1 MHTFKLVGNIRMTKR
16 LSFIIYCFTSV
27 VTGSEQTSSAIH
39 PDQESNP
46 SPSSF
51 TPLQETS
58 SKKNNPFKWAWGT
71 QSYQPLHL
79 RQRRAPGLFPIFE
92 KQVAFRQRFVSRAP
106 KVFLDA
112 RYYLNNSRFS
122 RYSLLP
128 LFFNTQ
134 RRQRSVT
141 HNDKTN
147 STDSCAPK
155 SLSPPP
161 PPPFVRLPVLVK
173 EKNVY
178 YQNIIERTYTKP
190 MIKRVSSFIPPP
202 PPPPQITTDMISAR
216 QKSRKVD
223 QILKHPERSFA
234 PTLDQIPETPDASL
248 LKRTLESGDESL
260 LAETKEKTHDF
271 KYYPLLYFY
280 QLTSRYVILDT
291 EATGLGHG
299 HAITEIGCVE
309 IKNLQ
314 RTGNKFHVLI
324 NPERD
329 VSAPAHK
336 ITGHT
341 WKKLSKYPSFC
352 GVSQNLLRFFGN
364 SPLVLHNQHYDLKL
378 INESLNYSEGTT
390 IKLEKEHIV
399 IDSQP
404 FAKSLLPSNK
414 VGLRALAQH
423 FGIASESSN
432 HRHAALDD
440 AEMLT
445 DVFMQL
451 LKLNSGNFPN
461 NSRWLQIPPYEFDK
475 ELQTLELSPGK
486 YTFQNLGFN
495 LPLPKSLFFSMNMFH
510 PKFFENFPAIIM
522 LFKGS
527 NNSPKGVL
535 VKYDFNNQPLK
546 YKEDPTSESEVVRDK
561 QKLFFGVAEDATL
574 DVHSG
579 SPKVTFVG
587 QIINA
592 LIAKEI
598 LQGDRS
604 TTLLRNLNIDSDYDI
619 KACVDLVYLPSLTF
633 DIKMR
638 RLIVLVDHLST
649 SDAQLSVI
657 ITKMLEKMNNQSVG
671 LFNKIKQQ
679 SNLVDYVI
687 KLNGWDW
694 SVTEDIAIG
703 SQRQL
708 TISSI
713 EQPES
718 LYITINMNEKTI
730 SINDMPIEQPN
741 SILVTPPKISL
752 EIIAITSEADG
763 AKPAV
768 QVFRSHKD
776 LISRKFNSSTSIKS
790 LKDLVS
796 VNKTE
801 VARKLYEQ
809 ALEINQDSPVT
820 QYFKKRRIDLPLP
833 ASFRWM
839 SNVYH
844 PWVER
849 NLPLTLVPLY
859 NEKNVIVGV
868 HRLFCDNDGS
878 VLKYTPIDESNP
890 KKIPFK
896 LSLGRTVG
904 AAVEVFRDTVE
915 LDPKND
921 SNDNHVMLISEGIE
935 NALVARDVFV
945 KTKRE
950 HPNIAKKLFKTLN
963 IESSFSIKAC
973 VGINGLIDIPID
985 PKTQTIV
992 ILADNDYINPD
1003 AKQTMINTVKHFL
1016 KKSLRTF
1023 IVLPR
1028 KPDGGK
1034 IDLNDVLLNCEPQ
1047 NSLLA
1052 VATVMSEAV
1061 EIRNIEELG
1070 DDNNIPLEVN
1080 LRRLAKPQPNAS
1092 LQRDQST
1099 TVTKALK
1106 TPLLAIPSLKVAP
1119 LEKKLSDVKSA
1130 VPLPK
1135 QPLNKENNE
1144 HKKGRVTA
1152 TNEVTKEVQQPL
1164 TASPVDTQYKDL
1176 ISDPFWH
1183 NNPITRNARRK

>member
-1 MHTFKLVGNIRMTKR
+1 MTQR
-16 LSFIIYCFTSV
+16 LSFFIYCFTSIV
-27 VTGSEQTSSAIH
+27 SGSEHISSSIH
-39 PDQESNP
+39 PIPEP
-46 SPSSF
+46 LPLPSSN
-51 TPLQETS
+51 TTLPVIASNKYNQ
-58 SKKNNPFKWAWGT
+58 FKWGGGT
-71 QSYQPLHL
+71 HSYQPFNM
-79 RQRRAPGLFPIFE
+79 RQRRSPELFS
-92 KQVAFRQRFVSRAP
+92 KVDMHVAFKQRFISLAP
-106 KVFLDA
+106 HVFFDP
-112 RYYLNNSRFS
+112 RQYLHNSRLS
-122 RYSLLP
+122 RHAPLP

-134 RRQRSVT
+134 RRQRSETQDVPT
-141 HNDKTN
+141 KPIDSSRSKT
-147 STDSCAPK
+147 
-155 SLSPPP
+155 LSPPP
-161 PPPFVRLPVLVK
+161 PPPFVRLPVTVR
-173 EKNVY
+173 ETNVY
-178 YQNIIERTYTKP
+178 YQNIIDRTYTKP
-190 MIKRVSSFIPPP
+190 PLNRFSSLIPPP
-202 PPPPQITTDMISAR
+202 PPPPTITPEMSSSRLNSRRADQAFKNPD
-216 QKSRKVD
+216 KSFSV
-223 QILKHPERSFA
+223 
-234 PTLDQIPETPDASL
+234 TLEQIPETPDASL
-248 LKRTLESGDESL
+248 LKRTVESGEESL
-260 LAETKEKTHDF
+260 YSETKEKTSDF

-291 EATGLGHG
+291 EATGLGNG

-329 VSAPAHK
+329 VSSPAHK

-341 WKKLSKYPSFC
+341 WKKLSKYPTFC
-352 GVSQNLLRFFGN
+352 GVSQNLLKFFGN

-399 IDSQP
+399 IDTQP
-404 FAKSLLPSNK
+404 FAKGLLPNNK

-423 FGIASESSN
+423 FNIVGESSN
-432 HRHAALDD
+432 HQHAALDD
-440 AEMLT
+440 AELLT

-451 LKLNSGNFPN
+451 LKLNNGDFPT
-461 NSRWLQIPPYEFDK
+461 NSSWLQIPQYEFDK
-475 ELQTLELSPGK
+475 ELQTLEHSPGK
-486 YTFQNLGFN
+486 YTFQNLGFSQ
-495 LPLPKSLFFSMNMFH
+495 PLPKSLYFSMNMFH
-510 PKFFENFPAIIM
+510 PKFFDNFPAIIM
-522 LFKGS
+522 VFKGP
-527 NNSPKGVL
+527 NNTPKGVL

-546 YKEDPTSESEVVRDK
+546 YKEDSTSESQVAHDK
-561 QKLFFGVAEDATL
+561 QKHFFGVAEDATL

-579 SPKVTFVG
+579 SPTVTFVG

-592 LIAKEI
+592 LIAKEV
-598 LQGDRS
+598 LQGERS
-604 TTLLRNLNIDSDYDI
+604 TTLLKNLNIDSNYDI

-649 SDAQLSVI
+649 NDAQLSI
-657 ITKMLEKMNNQSVG
+657 IVTKMLEKMNNQSVG
-671 LFNKIKQQ
+671 LFNKIKQH

-694 SVTEDIAIG
+694 NVIEDIIIG
-703 SQRQL
+703 SHRQL
-708 TISSI
+708 TISCE
-713 EQPES
+713 EQSES
-718 LYITINMNEKTI
+718 LYISINLNEKTI
-730 SINDMPIEQPN
+730 SINDMPIDQPN
-741 SILVTPPKISL
+741 SILITPPKISL

-763 AKPAV
+763 TKPAV
-768 QVFRSHKD
+768 QVFRSNKD
-776 LISRKFNSSTSIKS
+776 FIAKKFNSSTLIKS

-809 ALEINQDSPVT
+809 ALEITHDSPVT

-839 SNVYH
+839 SNVFH

-878 VLKYTPIDESNP
+878 ILKYTPVDESNP

-904 AAVEVFRDTVE
+904 AAVEVFRDNVDLE
-915 LDPKND
+915 PKGT
-921 SNDNHVMLISEGIE
+921 SADNHVMLISEGIE

-945 KTKRE
+945 KTKRD
-950 HPNIAKKLFKTLN
+950 HPKIAAQLFKTLN
-963 IESSFSIKAC
+963 IQGSYSIKAC

-985 PKTQTIV
+985 PKTESIV

-1023 IVLPR
+1023 IVLPT
-1028 KPDGGK
+1028 KPTGGK
-1034 IDLNDVLLNCEPQ
+1034 IDLNDVLLNSEPQ
-1047 NSLLA
+1047 NGLFA

-1061 EIRNIEELG
+1061 EIRNIEALG
-1070 DDNNIPLEVN
+1070 EDNNIPLEVN
-1080 LRRLAKPQPNAS
+1080 LRHLARPKPNLSVLSAQPSA
-1092 LQRDQST
+1092 
-1099 TVTKALK
+1099 VTQTLK
-1106 TPLLAIPSLKVAP
+1106 TPMLAIPSLKVALP
-1119 LEKKLSDVKSA
+1119 EKKLSEVKLA

-1135 QPLNKENNE
+1135 QPLKKEHVE
-1144 HKKGRVTA
+1144 TQKGRTTA
-1152 TNEVTKEVQQPL
+1152 TNEGSMAVQLPP
-1164 TASPVDTQYKDL
+1164 AISPVDTQYKDL

-1183 NNPITRNARRK
+1183 NNPINRNARRK